1 MQFVMIT
8 HPQYPFLSLIG
19 VIQVNYDK
27 VNKHTVMKCSTSIS
41 KENKNN
47 NSYIFFKLRLAV
59 IKNYTGLNLISY
71 ASLTFCFVTGQI

>member
-1 MQFVMIT
+1 MIT
-8 HPQYPFLSLIG
+8 HPQYPFLLLIG

-27 VNKHTVMKCSTSIS
+27 VNKHTAMKCSTSIS

-59 IKNYTGLNLISY
+59 IKSYTGLNLISY
-71 ASLTFCFVTGQI
+71 ASSASWFVTGQI

>member
-27 VNKHTVMKCSTSIS
+27 VNKHTVMK
-41 KENKNN
+41 
-47 NSYIFFKLRLAV
+47 
-59 IKNYTGLNLISY
+59 
-71 ASLTFCFVTGQI
+71 